1 MDSTVLITGVAGF
14 IGRYAAQYFS
24 SEGFSIVGVDNSSP
38 ENAPLSTLSA
48 YYKLHLPDPTL
59 TNLLKKHSP
68 DICIHCAGRSS
79 VGFSFS
85 EPSSDFHD
93 ATVLNFEI
101 LNALRL
107 YAPSCRYLF
116 LSSAAVYG
124 NPKSLPVKETE
135 PPDPISP
142 YGFHKLQ
149 CEQSCLEFS
158 KIYGMSTASLR
169 LFSAYGP
176 GLRRQV
182 LWDICRKI
190 FIHKSLSLQGTGKE
204 SRDFIHAIDIARS
217 LKSVAENAPL
227 QGEIYNVG
235 SGQEVTIEDLTRMIL
250 SATESK
256 LSPRFDGIVP
266 QGTPRNWKAD
276 ISRLESLEF
285 TSSVPLAQGVKSY
298 ANWCHAESL
307 GV

>member
-1 MDSTVLITGVAGF
+1 MNGIVLITGVAGF
-14 IGRYAAQYFS
+14 LGRYAAQHFS
-24 SEGFSIVGVDNSSP
+24 TEGWSVVGVDNASP
-38 ENAPLSTLSA
+38 ENAPLPTLTA
-48 YYKLHLPDPTL
+48 YYNLHLPNPAFVD
-59 TNLLKKHSP
+59 LLKNHSP
-68 DICIHCAGRSS
+68 AVCIHCAGRSS
-79 VGFSFS
+79 VGFSITD
-85 EPSSDFHD
+85 PSPDFYD

-107 YAPSCRYLF
+107 HAPECKYLF

-124 NPKSLPVKETE
+124 NPKALPVKETD
-135 PPDPISP
+135 PPNPVSP
-142 YGFHKLQ
+142 YGFHKWQ

-158 KIYGMSTASLR
+158 KVYGMSTASLR

-217 LKSVAENAPL
+217 LKIVAENAPL
-227 QGEIYNVG
+227 QGEVYNVG
-235 SGQEVTIEDLTRMIL
+235 SGLEVTIEDLSGMIL
-250 SATESK
+250 SATQSN
-256 LSPRFDGIVP
+256 LSPRFDGVVP

-276 ISRLESLEF
+276 ISKLESLGF
-285 TSSVPLAQGVKSY
+285 TPSIPLPQGVKSY
-298 ANWCHAESL
+298 VSWCHAEL
-307 GV
+307 FGI

>member
-1 MDSTVLITGVAGF
+1 MDGIVLITGVAGF
-14 IGRYAAQYFS
+14 IGRYVAQHFS
-24 SEGFSIVGVDNSSP
+24 SEGCSVVGIDHASP

-48 YYKLHLPDPTL
+48 YYNLHLPNPALID
-59 TNLLKKHSP
+59 LLKKHSP
-68 DICIHCAGRSS
+68 AICIHCAGRSS
-79 VGFSFS
+79 VGFSLT
-85 EPSSDFHD
+85 EPSSDFYD

-107 YAPSCRYLF
+107 HAPDCRYLF

-135 PPDPISP
+135 PPDPVSP
-142 YGFHKLQ
+142 YGFHRWQ

-190 FIHKSLSLQGTGKE
+190 FLHKSLSLQGTGKE

-217 LKSVAENAPL
+217 LKIVSDNAPM

-235 SGQEVTIEDLTRMIL
+235 SGQEVTIEELTRMIL
-250 SATESK
+250 SATQSN
-256 LSPRFDGIVP
+256 LSPQFDGVVP
-266 QGTPRNWKAD
+266 PGTPRNWKAD
-276 ISRLESLEF
+276 ISRLESLGF
-285 TSSVPLAQGVKSY
+285 ASPVPLAQGVKSY
-298 ANWCHAESL
+298 ASWCRAEL
-307 GV
+307 FGI